1 MPTLSGAYTN
11 LGNALRVLGKPEA
24 AVVVLKQGLELNGQS
39 PAAYTNLG
47 IAMHAMGASSDSV
60 QWLALA
66 ARMAPT
72 DISVITNLGGALE
85 ATSRLTEAQ
94 AAYERGVELH
104 MNRGKVLRRAGR
116 LEEAVT
122 AFYDYMYLYL
132 YTTALQLEPTGSHP
146 IAPHPAPSH
155 TWNSSYDPL
164 QVLARLSPTMISPP

>member
-1 MPTLSGAYTN
+1 
-11 LGNALRVLGKPEA
+11 
-24 AVVVLKQGLELNGQS
+24 
-39 PAAYTNLG
+39 
-47 IAMHAMGASSDSV
+47 MHAMGASSDSV

-85 ATSRLTEAQ
+85 ATSRLTEAE
-94 AAYERGVELH
+94 AAYERGLILQPASIELH
-104 MNRGKVLRRAGR
+104 INRGNVMRRAGR

-122 AFYDYMYLYL
+122 A

-155 TWNSSYDPL
+155 TWNSSYDHCRCSLGSRL
-164 QVLARLSPTMISPP
+164 Q

>member
-1 MPTLSGAYTN
+1 M
-11 LGNALRVLGKPEA
+11 
-24 AVVVLKQGLELNGQS
+24 VVLKQGLELNGQS

-72 DISVITNLGGALE
+72 DISVLTNLGAALE
-85 ATSRLTEAQ
+85 ATSRLTEAE
-94 AAYERGVELH
+94 AAYERGLILQPASIELH
-104 MNRGKVLRRAGR
+104 INRGNVMRRAGR